1 MTSNL
6 LSIAAKAYIKLIDTE
21 YRIVL
26 GRKNE
31 AIELKIQFSED
42 QFYHLAGLH
51 KLRKQYP
58 FKTKAHG
65 KVFKDIIN
73 GYISTALIQ
82 NDENYQEVT
91 LRLAAIIKLEEIL
104 DSYDT
109 QYYKYDIKKV
119 RIPSR
124 LKADFLLEG
133 NIDGS
138 EYVFTF
144 LTQEEAICSCKSIF
158 YKGTYDYALGQT
170 KYTLLSLEKT
180 NCSTG
185 ESAIIYSRI

>member
-6 LSIAAKAYIKLIDTE
+6 LSDAAKAYRKLLNTE

-26 GRKNE
+26 GRKNN
-31 AIELKIQFSED
+31 AIEIKIGFFAD

-51 KLRKQYP
+51 KLRKSYP
-58 FKTKAHG
+58 FKKKSHG
-65 KVFKDIIN
+65 KVFEDILN
-73 GYISTALIQ
+73 DRISNELIKY
-82 NDENYQEVT
+82 DETYQEIA

-104 DSYDT
+104 DSHDT
-109 QYYKYDIKKV
+109 KYYKYDIKKV

-138 EYVFTF
+138 KYVFTF
-144 LTQEEAICSCKSIF
+144 LTQEKSVCSCKSIF

-170 KYTLLSLEKT
+170 KYTLLALEKT
-180 NCSTG
+180 NCATG
-185 ESAIIYSRI
+185 ESAMIYNRL